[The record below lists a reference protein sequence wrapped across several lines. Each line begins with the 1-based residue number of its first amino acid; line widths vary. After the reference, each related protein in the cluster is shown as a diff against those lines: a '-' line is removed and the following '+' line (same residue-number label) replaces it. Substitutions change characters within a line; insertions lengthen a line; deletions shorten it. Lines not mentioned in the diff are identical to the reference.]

1 MQVSVGTG
9 LRRHALQHPKM
20 PLISDRSGTEVA
32 RHVRALTFLAAP
44 TGGPIAR
51 SATKSLCTNAAS
63 VRWQLCNHLLP
74 SSRRR
79 AGRVVHGRYKDS
91 MPMATALMLMVVA
104 ESRPATPDR
113 LDYLRSRRES
123 EVHGSA
129 VARSDKCC
137 NELSRWS
144 CANGGKPMCS
154 RMGGGTADQS

>member
-1 MQVSVGTG
+1 M
-9 LRRHALQHPKM
+9 
-20 PLISDRSGTEVA
+20 
-32 RHVRALTFLAAP
+32 
-44 TGGPIAR
+44 
-51 SATKSLCTNAAS
+51 
-63 VRWQLCNHLLP
+63 
-74 SSRRR
+74 
-79 AGRVVHGRYKDS
+79 HGRYKDS